1 MSTAIT
7 ATLIEGPDVVD
18 VREKHIKLSLAL
30 PTSWTEAG
38 IALDLSA
45 YFDYVSD
52 YKFSGVSVTDYGINL
67 KLIGTF
73 GTSTHAG
80 NYSAST
86 IKVIGIEAPA
96 KTGDAEAAT
105 MALGICV
112 DAEDHHLKLCH
123 LEVWGY

>member
-7 ATLIEGPDVVD
+7 ATLIEGPEPTNA
-18 VREKHIKLSLAL
+18 REKRIKLSLAL

-38 IALDLSA
+38 IALNLST

-52 YKFSGVSVTDYGINL
+52 YAFSGVIVTDYGINL

-73 GTSTHAG
+73 GTSAHAG
-80 NYSAST
+80 NYTASS

-112 DAEDHHLKLCH
+112 DAENHSAKSCH